1 MMRRNY
7 KRVKRR
13 LQVGQLYLQV
23 LKTHKSKET
32 VVMAFLHLK
41 VCQIAVFLTHP
52 FLETGH
58 VMPMLRTTLKN
69 VDMI

>member
-1 MMRRNY
+1 MMLRNY
-7 KRVKRR
+7 KRAKRR
-13 LQVGQLYLQV
+13 LQVGRWYHQV
-23 LKTHKSKET
+23 LKTHKSKAT
-32 VVMAFLHLK
+32 VVMVSLHLK
-41 VCQIAVFLTHP
+41 ACQIAVFPTHP